1 VDDGETAFA
10 AYPTAIAREDTC
22 IVQDGSL
29 VQQDATS
36 MHGSGKRYL
45 VGVEEV
51 EAGPAEHLM
60 RSVAKDVDDG
70 LGRIEDICIRT
81 QVLGLGDVC

>member
-1 VDDGETAFA
+1 MDNGETAFA

-36 MHGSGKRYL
+36 MHGSGKGYL

-51 EAGPAEHLM
+51 EAGPAEYLM
-60 RSVAKDVDDG
+60 RSIAKDIDDG
-70 LGRIEDICIRT
+70 LGRIEDIGIRS
-81 QVLGLGDVC
+81 QILGDVC